1 MRQYTLDELREVVKN
16 ATDVELYQ
24 FKDKDLRIHTDTVV
38 PMDSNVIEQL
48 FEFVD
53 EIEAEVELMDK
64 ERYSETLLANCGVEW
79 DEMFDDDDI
88 VAVIVTPTYDV
99 EFNDDEST
107 DIHGMRTTKSE
118 ARWYIQR
125 YNGTDLGFFADYK
138 SGDVCVVCRQTGE
151 TFYHE
156 AIGAREKKNC
166 AVEYFPDG
174 NTIRFVGSMEDYRC
188 GGLSDPVMMTRSE
201 AEELVSQLDEFVKHE
216 YIGDNDSDNEQ
227 AHRAYEHKEWGFGVF
242 EYDFDEEIR

>member
-1 MRQYTLDELREVVKN
+1 MRTYTLDELKEVVKN

-24 FKDKDLRIHTDTVV
+24 FKDNDLRIHTDTVV
-38 PMDSNVIEQL
+38 AMDSNVIEQL

-64 ERYSETLLANCGVEW
+64 ERYSATLLANCGIEW
-79 DEMFDDDDI
+79 DELFDDDDI

-107 DIHGMRTTKSE
+107 DTHGMRTTKSE

-125 YNGTDLGFFADYK
+125 HNGTDIGYFADYK
-138 SGDVCVVCRQTGE
+138 GGDVCVVCRQTGE

-156 AIGAREKKNC
+156 
-166 AVEYFPDG
+166 
-174 NTIRFVGSMEDYRC
+174 
-188 GGLSDPVMMTRSE
+188 
-201 AEELVSQLDEFVKHE
+201 
-216 YIGDNDSDNEQ
+216 
-227 AHRAYEHKEWGFGVF
+227 
-242 EYDFDEEIR
+242 EIR